1 MILLLGLVV
10 VVLVLLGLWLFSC
23 NVFVVSL
30 WVWEF
35 VCELLYYATCL
46 FIVWMVVGFGLLL
59 VVLVCMLSFAGLCYL
74 TSRLVVSVLSWLL

>member
-10 VVLVLLGLWLFSC
+10 VVLGLLGLWLFSC

-30 WVWEF
+30 WVWGF
-35 VCELLYYATCL
+35 VCERLYCAACL

-59 VVLVCMLSFAGLCYL
+59 VVLVCMFSFAGLCYL
-74 TSRLVVSVLSWLL
+74 TSRLVVSVLS